1 MASLLTV
8 LMICTMCVSA
18 FAYNDVAMDDEA
30 MPYIE
35 FVDRLGIL
43 PSTWNNDFNPEQYFS
58 RADAV
63 VAMYKMIYGAPIDP
77 SLYEDASV
85 SFTVNGEEGDIEDT
99 SILNAY
105 LAWAVDNYLV
115 TTNVEDSKFKPAD
128 PITANEFMTLLAK
141 ILCLNISESATY
153 PDDYTAAVSD
163 IVGDIEAG
171 DAPVT
176 RKQAAVA
183 IANAI
188 VSEDGV
194 QGELG
199 VYESFDGEPINS
211 LAVKVFHMSS
221 VDLVVRAT
229 TSKTLGYTVK
239 NGTLLSNGA
248 DVDLGQ
254 DLSPYI
260 GYGITITYRD
270 GDNSGTYTEDEEVLT
285 YSVSSTVSATVPLDK
300 LSIASGNS
308 VTVSVGSGNFAIGTS
323 TYLYLNDAPW
333 PIGDDKY
340 DLVNMIAAI
349 GKVSTISNR
358 SNLQFKCMA
367 ASSEDQNLATV
378 FATESKPGKIVGINK
393 GYYSVYDYY
402 YAGTD
407 QEIKTYNISDCEFAA
422 PVKVGDFVNFYESA
436 GKFICGLG
444 TTKISGVTSVDD
456 RTYTL
461 TDGTELTEHMFFRP
475 GDAILK
481 TGNDDSAPKYQFV
494 VDDSGSNLLFTWENY
509 KTNYSQMIVESI
521 ERVFTL
527 EDKKDENG
535 KVELDKDGN
544 PVKEKVYQDI
554 YDMTAKNI
562 KTGAEIAFSVD
573 FDNIDSTT
581 AIAVGDII
589 DYSDNGEQNPTS
601 FVRKTAS
608 KTLSVIDMGDYF
620 MDNDTGHKY
629 YKNAYY
635 MGNLGAGG
643 EFTTGTATLN
653 LDMADCV
660 VSIVY

>member
-8 LMICTMCVSA
+8 LLICTMCVSA
-18 FAYNDVAMDDEA
+18 FAYNDVSMDDEA

-43 PSTWNNDFNPEQYFS
+43 PSTWNDDFNPEQYLS
-58 RADAV
+58 RADAI
-63 VAMYKMIYGAPIDP
+63 VAMYKMIYGTAIDP
-77 SLYEDASV
+77 SLYEDADV
-85 SFTVNGEEGDIEDT
+85 SFTVNGDVGDIEET

-115 TTNVEDSKFKPAD
+115 TTNVEDSKFKPAE

-141 ILCLNISESATY
+141 ILCLTDDSAAY
-153 PDDYTAAVSD
+153 PDDYTGAVGD

-199 VYESFDGEPINS
+199 VYEDFDGEPINS

-221 VDLVVRAT
+221 VDLVIRAT
-229 TSKTLGYTVK
+229 SSKNLGYTVK

-248 DVDLGQ
+248 DIDLGQ
-254 DLSPYI
+254 DLSSYI

-270 GDNSGTYTEDEEVLT
+270 GDNSGTFTEDEEVLT
-285 YSVSSTVSATVPLDK
+285 YSVSSTVSATVPLDN
-300 LSIASGNS
+300 LSITSGNS
-308 VTVSVGSGNFAIGTS
+308 VTVNMGSSSFSIGTS
-323 TYLYLNDAPW
+323 TYMYLNDAPW

-367 ASSEDQNLATV
+367 ASADEQYLATV

-407 QEIKTYNISDCEFAA
+407 QEIKTYYISDCEFAA

-436 GKFICGLG
+436 GKFICAPG
-444 TTKISGVTSVDD
+444 TTMISGVTSAGNK
-456 RTYTL
+456 TYTL
-461 TDGTELTEHMFFRP
+461 TDGTELKEHMFFRP

-481 TGNDDSAPKYQFV
+481 TGSGEDAPKYQFV

-521 ERVFTL
+521 APTTV
-527 EDKKDENG
+527 
-535 KVELDKDGN
+535 VEGN
-544 PVKEKVYQDI
+544 ESFGAHVI
-554 YDMTAKNI
+554 TARNL
-562 KTGAEIAFSVD
+562 KTGADATFTVKY
-573 FDNIDSTT
+573 DNVDSTT
-581 AIAVGDII
+581 AIAVGDVI
-589 DYSDNGEQNPTS
+589 DCSNDGAENPTVY
-601 FVRKTAS
+601 VRKTAS
-608 KTLSVIDMGDYF
+608 KTLDVIDMGDYF
-620 MDNDTGHKY
+620 MDNATGHKY

-635 MGNLGAGG
+635 MGNLGTSGD
-643 EFTTGTATLN
+643 FTTGTATLN